1 VLRPAA
7 LISDR
12 FITWALTTF
21 LGWVSHRDISAEFSR
36 DPLAE
41 VQ

>member
-1 VLRPAA
+1 MTR
-7 LISDR
+7 
-12 FITWALTTF
+12 ALTAF